1 MSGNKPLILVVDDD
15 PSLRQL
21 LNWQLSAAGYTIVEA
36 ADGSAG
42 LDLFDRHRPDLVLL
56 DIMMPMMDG
65 WEVLRA
71 MRARSDVPVIML
83 TALTNESDQ
92 VAGLD
97 GGADD
102 YVVKPFTLR
111 HLLARIRALLRR
123 SGQLTE
129 SLTCG
134 PLTLDLTAHEA
145 NLAGKALPLTR
156 RNLVPLEGLAR
167 HAGRAFL
174 GMGLLARC
182 WGPEHD
188 GVDRVV
194 DVHMASLR
202 RKLGRQRNLIGT
214 VRGVGYRLKVEQKA

>member
-1 MSGNKPLILVVDDD
+1 MPSDKPLLLVVDDD

-21 LNWQLSAAGYTIVEA
+21 LNWQLTAAGYRVVEA
-36 ADGSAG
+36 VDGANG
-42 LDLFDRHRPDLVLL
+42 LELFDQHKPDLVLL

-65 WEVLRA
+65 WEVLRE
-71 MRARSDVPVIML
+71 MRTRSDVPVLML
-83 TALTNESDQ
+83 TALSNENDQ

-111 HLLARIRALLRR
+111 QLLARIRALLRR
-123 SGQLTE
+123 AGQTVE
-129 SLTCG
+129 SLECG
-134 PLTLDLTAHEA
+134 PLTLNFSAFEVS
-145 NLAGKALPLTR
+145 LAGHVLPLTR
-156 RNLVPLEGLAR
+156 REFELLEVLAR
-167 HAGRAFL
+167 HPGRTFSRAE
-174 GMGLLARC
+174 LLARC

-202 RKLGRQRNLIGT
+202 RKLGRQRKLIGT
-214 VRGVGYRLKVEQKA
+214 VRGIGYRLRVE

>member
-1 MSGNKPLILVVDDD
+1 MPSEQPLILVVDDD

-21 LNWQLSAAGYTIVEA
+21 LNWQLTAAGFRIVEA
-36 ADGSAG
+36 VDGANG
-42 LDLFDRHRPDLVLL
+42 LELFDQHQPDLVLL

-65 WEVLRA
+65 WEVLRE
-71 MRARSDVPVIML
+71 MRSRSDVPVLML

-123 SGQLTE
+123 TGQAVETLV
-129 SLTCG
+129 CG
-134 PLTLDLTAHEA
+134 PLTLDF
-145 NLAGKALPLTR
+145 KAYEVSMGGHPLPLTR
-156 RNLVPLEGLAR
+156 REFELLEVLAR
-167 HAGRAFL
+167 HPGRTFSRAE
-174 GMGLLARC
+174 LLARC
-182 WGPEHD
+182 WGPDHD

-202 RKLGRQRNLIGT
+202 RKLGRQRKIIST
-214 VRGVGYRLKVEQKA
+214 VRGIGYRLKVD